1 MMIAAPSGDGPG
13 RSGLSMRS
21 VTYTRRNFES
31 GMKSNGGLYLSYTAF
46 HLQYVTMNITAICNQ
61 CARHVVMWCRKPEG
75 AGFA

>member
-46 HLQYVTMNITAICNQ
+46 HLHEYNSNLQSMCKAC
-61 CARHVVMWCRKPEG
+61 CDVVS
-75 AGFA
+75 